1 MTSEHAADRPGW
13 PILQFTQGLGDGTG
27 RDDIAALLRH
37 VADTIEG
44 LGDVVIQDI
53 VFHQELFHEDADWP
67 HLTVYYH
74 EKDDQD
80 EE

>member
-1 MTSEHAADRPGW
+1 MTDDGTADRPGW
-13 PILQFTQGLGDGTG
+13 PIRQFTQGLADGTG

-44 LGDVVIQDI
+44 LGDVEIQDI
-53 VFHQELFHEDADWP
+53 VFHQQLYYEDADWP

-74 EKDDQD
+74 ETDDD
-80 EE
+80 EG